1 MKPRNPVARE
11 LASARFRKQ
20 VVPDKRRDV
29 KPDIEVQVCPRCQ
42 SPSQAVFVHG
52 HYQCPVCKSVIDD
65 CCNGETCQTGGDG

>member
-29 KPDIEVQVCPRCQ
+29 KPDIEVQV
-42 SPSQAVFVHG
+42 VHG